1 MDLEE
6 SRKKEKE
13 AAKNEVHEA
22 AGGLSFS
29 RVADLNRSSI
39 LFASPHQI
47 AMRSCPFVHSPRW
60 TDASSHK
67 PAAGLKALRHGAAST
82 TLLSAAL
89 VGKSLQ
95 RVLDVYVW
103 ACSMDVDLSE
113 QLRPRQQDP
122 LPHAASSGAA
132 SGETSAVPARVYM
145 AARVAIGIPGMCTP
159 IAPSRNA
166 NTPICTG

>member
-122 LPHAASSGAA
+122 LTACRFLRRLHLVRPQLYPP
-132 SGETSAVPARVYM
+132 ECTWP
-145 AARVAIGIPGMCTP
+145 PGLQLAFQEC
-159 IAPSRNA
+159 AHL
-166 NTPICTG
+166 